1 MASHK
6 VAAGQVWLAQSSGQM
21 YLVTRTYSQLFDDF
35 AVLRRVG
42 GDDTV
47 RIKLQPAHPEGP
59 LPGFALQKANALD

>member
-1 MASHK
+1 MAPHK
-6 VAAGQVWLAQSSGQM
+6 VAAGQVWLSQSSGQM

-47 RIKLQPAHPEGP
+47 RIKLEPARADGP
-59 LPGFALQKANALD
+59 MPGFALQVANALD